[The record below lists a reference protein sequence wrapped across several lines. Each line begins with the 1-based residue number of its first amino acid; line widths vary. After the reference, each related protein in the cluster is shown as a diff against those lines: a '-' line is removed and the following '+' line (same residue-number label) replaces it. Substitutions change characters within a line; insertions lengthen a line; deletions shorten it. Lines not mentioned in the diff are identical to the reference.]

1 VAMNPSEA
9 DRSNIPLVISR
20 HHFYDPISEWPEEIF
35 FEPKIGGSALARI
48 HSKGCMAFRR
58 RRLSQRLAP
67 ALLFRHVE
75 GDGDVGPFGL
85 VPSLACVFRR
95 HFRKIGARLAS
106 KGRGFEDAAT

>member
-1 VAMNPSEA
+1 
-9 DRSNIPLVISR
+9 
-20 HHFYDPISEWPEEIF
+20 
-35 FEPKIGGSALARI
+35 
-48 HSKGCMAFRR
+48 MAFRR
-58 RRLSQRLAP
+58 GRLSQRLAP
-67 ALLFRHVE
+67 ALLFRHVQ